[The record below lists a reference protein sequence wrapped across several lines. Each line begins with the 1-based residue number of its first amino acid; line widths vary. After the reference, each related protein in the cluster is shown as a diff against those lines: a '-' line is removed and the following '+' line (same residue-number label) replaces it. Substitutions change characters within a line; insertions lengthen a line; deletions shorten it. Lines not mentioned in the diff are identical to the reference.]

1 MGRHFWNAE
10 AETCITL
17 PKKTYPSMVGS
28 MGWQGMGRQ
37 APRRRV
43 SNPFEPLNNQQS
55 PTSPDGQHSEL
66 ATNGHFN
73 GFGGGGGS
81 KKVLTVQELNAK
93 REAIF
98 QKELERAQNESKVM
112 SDRYMAEAQKREN
125 LLHNEQ
131 ESRLREEQ
139 KKQELMQQRLAEYE
153 KIGKA
158 RKAELQR
165 QDDLLTQKHLRAEE
179 DAKRAIDE
187 ERLQEERKIAL
198 ERAKEEQENRAEVMR
213 KRDEARK
220 VKETQMEKQREAK
233 ERLRQKEME
242 RLQSVIQKEQEA
254 MSRQQ
259 MIQASLKA
267 EAASKSVSSG
277 GGPVIV
283 SPHQAGARP
292 RDVNAFGFGNV
303 RTGQVTSKKLAF
315 LTRASSVGAEKRE
328 RLGSTSSGRPTIG
341 SSPSMP
347 PSPAPKQKH
356 WPLPPGGVGKG
367 DFANSTKALGT
378 GLTRRD
384 PNTQPN
390 LANRYHT

>member
-55 PTSPDGQHSEL
+55 PTSPDGQHSDL
-66 ATNGHFN
+66 ANGHFN

-98 QKELERAQNESKVM
+98 QKELERVQNESKVM

-153 KIGKA
+153 KIGRA

-179 DAKRAIDE
+179 DAERAIDE
-187 ERLQEERKIAL
+187 ERLKEERKIAL

-220 VKETQMEKQREAK
+220 VKETQMEKQREAE

-242 RLQSVIQKEQEA
+242 RL
-254 MSRQQ
+254 
-259 MIQASLKA
+259 
-267 EAASKSVSSG
+267 
-277 GGPVIV
+277 
-283 SPHQAGARP
+283 
-292 RDVNAFGFGNV
+292 
-303 RTGQVTSKKLAF
+303 
-315 LTRASSVGAEKRE
+315 
-328 RLGSTSSGRPTIG
+328 
-341 SSPSMP
+341 
-347 PSPAPKQKH
+347 
-356 WPLPPGGVGKG
+356 
-367 DFANSTKALGT
+367 
-378 GLTRRD
+378 
-384 PNTQPN
+384 
-390 LANRYHT
+390 

>member
-1 MGRHFWNAE
+1 
-10 AETCITL
+10 
-17 PKKTYPSMVGS
+17 
-28 MGWQGMGRQ
+28 MGWQGMARQ

-55 PTSPDGQHSEL
+55 PTSPDGQHSDL
-66 ATNGHFN
+66 TNGGHFN
-73 GFGGGGGS
+73 AFGGGGGS

-98 QKELERAQNESKVM
+98 QKELERVQNESKVM

-165 QDDLLTQKHLRAEE
+165 QEDLLTQKHLRAEE
-179 DAKRAIDE
+179 DAKRAIEE
-187 ERLQEERKIAL
+187 ERLKEERRIAL

-220 VKETQMEKQREAK
+220 VKETQMEKQREAE

-254 MSRQQ
+254 MARQQQ
-259 MIQASLKA
+259 MIKAAMNA

-277 GGPVIV
+277 GGPVVV

-341 SSPSMP
+341 GSPSMP

-356 WPLPPGGVGKG
+356 WPLPPGGVSKG

-384 PNTQPN
+384 PSAQPN